1 MIINI
6 FDHKAKSINLAAL
19 ILAAASFLSALL
31 GFLRDRLL
39 ASRFGAGDE
48 LDIYYASFRIPDFIS
63 MVLILG
69 AISAAIVPI
78 FSSYLSRSKKEA
90 FEFLANLFNLFLVFL
105 IVVILILI
113 IFTPQLISLIVPGFS
128 GQKKELTVFLTR
140 IMFFS
145 PIFLGLGNII
155 SAVLQVFQRFLITSL
170 APIFYNLGIIFGILF
185 FVPKMGVVG
194 LAWGV
199 ALGAFFHFLLQ
210 LPILFKIG
218 FRPLKILNFSHPGFL
233 EVMKLTIPRSI
244 GLAASQINLIVITA
258 IASTFFSGSIA
269 VFNLADSLSRP
280 LLTLIGVS
288 LSTAAFPALSL
299 NFANNNKEK
308 FNLTF
313 SQIFFKTLYLILPL
327 SFLLFLFRNLIVE
340 IILKVGKFG
349 SVDAQLTAAC
359 LAAFSLGI
367 FAQALILLLAKAF
380 FALRDTK
387 TPALASILGMLLNI
401 FFAIVF
407 VKLFS
412 YPSFFQ
418 KIFLFLFNA
427 QKINNFQVV
436 ALPLAI
442 SFSAIFQFL
451 ILFLLFQRKKTKTFQ
466 TPLA

>member
-1 MIINI
+1 MITKI
-6 FDHKAKSINLAAL
+6 FDHRARSINVAAL
-19 ILAAASFLSALL
+19 ILAAASFFSALL
-31 GFLRDRLL
+31 GLFRDRLL
-39 ASRFGAGDE
+39 ASRFGIGDE
-48 LDIYYASFRIPDFIS
+48 LDIYYTSFRLPDFIS
-63 MVLILG
+63 MVLIMG
-69 AISAAIVPI
+69 AISAAVIPV

-105 IVVILILI
+105 IIVIFVLI
-113 IFTPQLISLIVPGFS
+113 IFTPQLISLIAPGFS
-128 GQKKELTVFLTR
+128 GEKKELTILLTR
-140 IMFFS
+140 IMFLS

-155 SAVLQVFQRFLITSL
+155 SAILQVFQRFFITSL

-185 FVPKMGVVG
+185 FVPKLGVVG

-210 LPILFKIG
+210 LPILFRIG
-218 FRPLKILNFSHPGFL
+218 FQPLKVLNFCHPGFL
-233 EVMKLTIPRSI
+233 EVIKLTIPRSI

-258 IASTFFSGSIA
+258 IASTLFSGSIA

-280 LLTLIGVS
+280 LLTLIAIS

-308 FNLTF
+308 FNQTF
-313 SQIFFKTLYLILPL
+313 SQTFFKTLYLILPL
-327 SFLLFLFRNLIVE
+327 SFLVFLFRNLIVE
-340 IILKVGKFG
+340 IVLKVGKFG
-349 SVDAQLTAAC
+349 LVDAQLTAAC
-359 LAAFSLGI
+359 LAAFCLGI

-387 TPALASILGMLLNI
+387 TPALASIVGMLLNV

-407 VKLFS
+407 IKLFS
-412 YPSFFQ
+412 FPNFFQ
-418 KIFLFLFNA
+418 KFFLFLFSA
-427 QKINNFQVV
+427 HQINNFQVV

-451 ILFLLFQRKKTKTFQ
+451 TLFLLFQRKKSQLF
-466 TPLA
+466 